1 MIQAIN
7 PMLSA
12 VNVQPIKPVS
22 FGKNHSV
29 PETFLREQT
38 FGKDEDSYTS
48 SDPRTMEQKYDIA
61 CRIAAL
67 NGILAREYE
76 EKYNQLLEQ
85 GTCLA

>member
-7 PMLSA
+7 PMMSA

-22 FGKNHSV
+22 FGKHSV

-38 FGKDEDSYTS
+38 FGNEEDSFTPS
-48 SDPRTMEQKYDIA
+48 ERHTMQQKYDLA
-61 CRIAAL
+61 CRLAAY
-67 NGILAREYE
+67 NSRLAQEYKN
-76 EKYNQLLEQ
+76 KYTQLLEQ